1 MLVHDNNN
9 NNMILIMCNNFTNM
23 YNIKVVQQ
31 FLRIVRNMRQ
41 FLRYIPVK
49 ANKWIHLIWHV
60 AKQRN
65 VCEQFG
71 MKEWF

>member
-1 MLVHDNNN
+1 MLVHDNN
-9 NNMILIMCNNFTNM
+9 NNMILIMCNNCTNM

-49 ANKWIHLIWHV
+49 ANK
-60 AKQRN
+60 
-65 VCEQFG
+65 
-71 MKEWF
+71 